1 MIPNPFWTSSTALIK
16 TINFEN
22 FKLNMSNN
30 EKQKEW
36 SQKSAREKNQ
46 KFISS

>member
-36 SQKSAREKNQ
+36 SQKIRSRKNS
-46 KFISS
+46 KFY